1 MITINNSPVNKELVR
16 RVQKE
21 EGFTSYPKDIG
32 DGKLTLGSGLT
43 GEKWRKL
50 YQQRGNVWS
59 KEDDTQAVAEELTN
73 HYNWATKN
81 VPNFNSLPKSAQQAL
96 LSYKYNY
103 NFNAKNSPKL
113 YAALK
118 ARDYRTAASEMNA
131 TSKNPNLV
139 EGLKKRRAREQEWFM
154 QDLKR
159 LKYVTKKP
167 QVSTQ
172 RHNPYIQESTRTQK
186 PKIQKTHRYN
196 YQIRGALDDQTN
208 YKRFM
213 ESIKLQN
220 NVPQQFFRK

>member
-1 MITINNSPVNKELVR
+1 MITINNSPVDDELIDFVI
-16 RVQKE
+16 KE
-21 EGFTSYPKDIG
+21 EGFNTSPKDIG

-43 GEKWRKL
+43 EKKWHEL
-50 YQQRGNVWS
+50 YKQRGNVWS
-59 KEDDTQAVAEELTN
+59 KEDNRNAVKEELIN
-73 HYNWATKN
+73 RYNWALKN
-81 VPNFNSLPKSAQQAL
+81 IPNFNYLPDSAQKAL

-103 NFNAKNSPKL
+103 DFNAKNSPKL

-131 TSKNPNLV
+131 TSKNPKLID
-139 EGLKKRRAREQEWFM
+139 GLNERRAREQKWFM
-154 QDLKR
+154 QDLNR
-159 LKYVTKKP
+159 PKYITKEP
-167 QVSTQ
+167 QVSTR
-172 RHNPYIQESTRTQK
+172 RHNPYIQESTRMYK
-186 PKIQKTHRYN
+186 PKMQRTHRYN

>member
-1 MITINNSPVNKELVR
+1 MITINNSPVDKELVR

-43 GEKWRKL
+43 APKWREL

-73 HYNWATKN
+73 RYNWATKN
-81 VPNFNSLPKSAQQAL
+81 VPNFNSLPRSAQQAL

-103 NFNAKNSPKL
+103 DFNAKNSPKL

-131 TSKNPNLV
+131 TSKNPKLADGVN
-139 EGLKKRRAREQEWFM
+139 KRREREQKWFM
-154 QDLKR
+154 QDLNHP
-159 LKYVTKKP
+159 KYITKEP
-167 QVSTQ
+167 QVR
-172 RHNPYIQESTRTQK
+172 RHNPYIQESTKIQR
-186 PKIQKTHRYN
+186 PKIQKTHKYH

-220 NVPQQFFRK
+220 NVPQQFFSK